1 MLARTHVRG
10 TAGAMTHLPGTTRV
24 ALAKTDDRSA
34 GVRAAVSLLGINPA
48 AGRDVVV
55 KPNCNTAD
63 PCPGSTHGDTLAAL
77 LALLREM
84 GATGLAVA
92 DRSGPAD
99 TEQVFRAKGLAQLC
113 ERHGAR
119 LVNLDAL
126 PPEQW
131 LRVQPPGSHWRH
143 GFDVA
148 RPVVDAPCSVSA
160 CCLKTHGFG
169 GVFSL
174 SLKNTVGIVHRRQM
188 RELHASLIS
197 MRRMIA
203 EVNTAWT
210 PGLVVLDGVEAFVD
224 GGPMTGKLA
233 HAGVILAGTDRVAV
247 DAVGLAVLK
256 SVGANRAVANR
267 KIFAQGQISRAVE
280 LGIGVAGPDR
290 IEIVTGDA
298 ASAGC
303 AGLLR
308 EILDRG

>member
-1 MLARTHVRG
+1 
-10 TAGAMTHLPGTTRV
+10 MTEMPVPARV
-24 ALAKTDDRSA
+24 ALVKTDDRAA
-34 GVRAAVSLLGINPA
+34 GVRAAVSLLGINPV

-63 PCPGSTHGDTLAAL
+63 PSPGSTHIDTLEAL

-99 TEQVFRAKGLAQLC
+99 TEQVFRDKGLAPLC
-113 ERHGAR
+113 DRHGAR

-131 LRVQPPGSHWRH
+131 LRVQPPGSHWRV

-148 RPVVDAPCSVSA
+148 RPVVEAACSVSL

-169 GVFSL
+169 GVFTL
-174 SLKNTVGIVHRRQM
+174 SLKNTVGIVHRRHM

-203 EVNTAWT
+203 EVNMAWT
-210 PGLVVLDGVEAFVD
+210 PDFVVVDGVEAFVD

-233 HAGVILAGTDRVAV
+233 HPGVILAGTDRVAV

-256 SVGANRAVANR
+256 SSGANRAIAGR
-267 KIFAQGQISRAVE
+267 KIFAQVQISRAAE
-280 LGIGVAGPDR
+280 LGLGVAGPAQ
-290 IEIVTGDA
+290 IALVAGDA
-298 ASAGC
+298 ASAAC
-303 AGLLR
+303 AGMLR

>member
-1 MLARTHVRG
+1 MTRMPG
-10 TAGAMTHLPGTTRV
+10 TARV
-24 ALAKTDDRSA
+24 ALAQTDDRVA
-34 GVRAAVSLLGINPA
+34 GVRAAVSLLDINPV

-63 PCPGSTHGDTLAAL
+63 PCPGSTHQDTLAAL

-99 TEQVFRAKGLAQLC
+99 TAQVFRAKGLAPLC
-113 ERHGAR
+113 DRLGAR
-119 LVNLDAL
+119 LVNLDVL
-126 PPEQW
+126 THEQW
-131 LRVQPPGSHWRH
+131 LRVRPPGSRWRD

-148 RPVVDAPCSVSA
+148 RPVVEAPCSVST

-174 SLKNTVGIVHRRQM
+174 SLKNAIGIVHRRHM
-188 RELHASLIS
+188 RELHASLVS

-203 EVNTAWT
+203 EVNTAWR
-210 PGLVVLDGVEAFVD
+210 PDLVVLDGVEAFVD
-224 GGPMTGKLA
+224 GGPMTGSLA
-233 HAGVILAGTDRVAV
+233 HTGVILAGTDRVAV

-256 SVGANRAVANR
+256 SAGANRAIAGR

-280 LGIGVAGPDR
+280 LGLGVAGPAQ

-298 ASAGC
+298 ASAER

-308 EILDRG
+308 GILDRG